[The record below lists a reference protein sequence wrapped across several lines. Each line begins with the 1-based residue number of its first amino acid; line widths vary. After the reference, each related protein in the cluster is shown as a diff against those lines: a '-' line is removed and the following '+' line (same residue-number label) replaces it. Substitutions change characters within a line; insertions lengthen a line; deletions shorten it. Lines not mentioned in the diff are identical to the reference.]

1 MQYHL
6 HEDENILSIRMPVCF
21 RRRSSRKMIIAP
33 SGAGVLLNTGDLK
46 SPKPDA
52 SFVAALVKAFQ
63 WQDLVDQGVYTS
75 PKELAEKENI
85 EVTHVYRLMRL
96 TMLAPDIIEAVLDGA
111 QPRTLTLQNIVR
123 GFPVSWKEQRA
134 LYGFSEPQIKQ
145 K

>member
-6 HEDENILSIRMPVCF
+6 HEGENILSIWMPVCF
-21 RRRSSRKMIIAP
+21 KRRSSRKMIIAP
-33 SGAGVLLNTGDLK
+33 SGVGALLNNIDLK
-46 SPKPDA
+46 AQKPDQ

-63 WQDLVDQGVYTS
+63 WQDLVDQGVYAS

-85 EVTHVYRLMRL
+85 EVTHVYRVMRL
-96 TMLAPDIIEAVLDGA
+96 NMLAPDIIEAVLDGT

-134 LYGFSEPQIKQ
+134 LYGFSDPQMK
-145 K
+145 

>member
-6 HEDENILSIRMPVCF
+6 HEDGNILSIRMPVCF
-21 RRRSSRKMIIAP
+21 KRRSSRKMIIAP
-33 SGAGVLLNTGDLK
+33 SGAAALLNNIDLK
-46 SPKPDA
+46 AQKPDQ

-85 EVTHVYRLMRL
+85 EVTHVYRVMRL
-96 TMLAPDIIEAVLDGA
+96 TMLAPDIIEAVLEGT

-123 GFPVSWKEQRA
+123 GFPISWKEQRA
-134 LYGFSEPQIKQ
+134 LYGFSDPK
-145 K
+145 